1 MDLIA
6 IALKSVELCMHHFLA
21 AHSED
26 EAEYTLPASSVISSQ
41 IPGYDGREVDTN
53 ETVEVT
59 FPIHVR
65 KHALAHHTN
74 ACCHIIVIA
83 MRLLFKVK

>member
-1 MDLIA
+1 MY
-6 IALKSVELCMHHFLA
+6 
-21 AHSED
+21 SED

-41 IPGYDGREVDTN
+41 IPGYDGRELDTN